1 MRGFMKAVPLA
12 LLTAALATVS
22 QQTLAQGQGQQGQ
35 QDQGQSEP
43 SAQSAV
49 NPEGAAAVAA
59 PSGKGVPG
67 IVGGTPATAP
77 TDLTSLGKSL
87 LNAGPDPRV
96 KMDGMSRD
104 HAAIFGTE
112 DENEQALMDQ
122 ERALQVQ
129 RDQLHMLERILTGTP
144 ATGNPPPPAMIPLN
158 GSRAP
163 MNMPRLAP
171 TPSGSQID
179 RGSSETQRSVDE
191 MQRRVNGMRRDADT
205 LRQSGR

>member
-1 MRGFMKAVPLA
+1 MRGFKKAIPLGLMA
-12 LLTAALATVS
+12 AMALATVS

-35 QDQGQSEP
+35 GQSEP
-43 SAQSAV
+43 SAQNGIS
-49 NPEGAAAVAA
+49 PEGAAVGAA
-59 PSGKGVPG
+59 PSAKALQGA
-67 IVGGTPATAP
+67 GGGAPATAP

-96 KMDGMSRD
+96 KMDGLSRE

-129 RDQLHMLERILTGTP
+129 RDQLHMLERLLTGTP
-144 ATGNPPPPAMIPLN
+144 ASAHPPPPAMIPLN

-163 MNMPRLAP
+163 MNMQPLAP

-179 RGSSETQRSVDE
+179 RGNSETQRSIDE
-191 MQRRVNGMRRDADT
+191 MQRRVNGLRRDADT
-205 LRQSGR
+205 LRQNGR